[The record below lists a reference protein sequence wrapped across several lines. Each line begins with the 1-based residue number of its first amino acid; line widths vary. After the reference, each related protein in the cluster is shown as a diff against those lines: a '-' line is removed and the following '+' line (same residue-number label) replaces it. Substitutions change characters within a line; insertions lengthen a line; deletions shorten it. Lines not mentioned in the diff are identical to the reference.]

1 MLCFGFLRQEVWE
14 RVSSTRS
21 GARLMTTDSRLL
33 AQKLQ
38 RGKRCYQLTVF
49 VLLVFILISP
59 EVATQTDVNHVIGVV
74 C

>member
-38 RGKRCYQLTVF
+38 QRKMLWADF
-49 VLLVFILISP
+49 VCLANFHPYSP
-59 EVATQTDVNHVIGVV
+59 EVATQTDVYHVIGVV

>member
-38 RGKRCYQLTVF
+38 RGK
-49 VLLVFILISP
+49 I
-59 EVATQTDVNHVIGVV
+59 
-74 C
+74 